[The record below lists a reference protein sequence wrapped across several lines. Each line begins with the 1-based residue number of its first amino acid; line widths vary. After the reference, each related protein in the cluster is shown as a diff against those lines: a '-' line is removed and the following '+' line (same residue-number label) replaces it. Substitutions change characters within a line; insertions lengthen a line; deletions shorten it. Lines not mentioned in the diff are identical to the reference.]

1 MRSEQEQKKYTHF
14 KESERMKLSA
24 YLQAGAAPKAI
35 ADFLKKSVS
44 AVYRE
49 IARLCNTIG
58 GYDPV
63 ASQKEADKKSSL
75 SRIHSKRDPE
85 MVQRILSLIREKHS
99 PTHIHYLLKRECLA
113 SVSIPT
119 IYKIVEED
127 KEAGGDAWSFLMFA
141 QKRRKAQGKS
151 ARRKEIIPDRIDMC
165 ERSEMANEREEEG
178 HWEADLIVS
187 PQGTKAC
194 IITLIERVT
203 RFSIAIPCSSKQAKV
218 VKNKICKALEPY
230 KDRVNSITFDN
241 GLEFFH
247 HKKIAR
253 KLNCFTYFCKPYH
266 SWEKGAVEQL
276 NWMIRRWF
284 PKKTALGYAGS
295 QKVLADVIIKINKM
309 YRRKLGG
316 FSAEELFL
324 GTKKIAL

>member
-1 MRSEQEQKKYTHF
+1 MRSEQDQKKYAHF

-24 YLQAGAAPKAI
+24 LLQAGIAPKAMGG
-35 ADFLKKSVS
+35 FLKKSVS
-44 AVYRE
+44 SVYRE
-49 IARLCNTIG
+49 IGRRCNTIG

-63 ASQKEADKKSSL
+63 ASQKEADKNSAL
-75 SRIHSKRDPE
+75 SRNHSKRDTK

-99 PTHIHYLLKRECLA
+99 PTHIHYLLKREGLV
-113 SVSIPT
+113 SVSMPT
-119 IYKIVEED
+119 IYQIVNED

-141 QKRRKAQGKS
+141 QKRRKTKGKS
-151 ARRKEIIPDRIDMC
+151 ASRKEIIPDRIDMC
-165 ERSEMANEREEEG
+165 ERSEVANEREEEG

-218 VKNKICKALEPY
+218 VANKICKALAPY
-230 KDRVNSITFDN
+230 KDRVKSITFDN

-253 KLNCFTYFCKPYH
+253 TLNCFTYFCKPYH

-284 PKKTALGYAGS
+284 PKKTALGYPGS
-295 QKVLADVIIKINKM
+295 QKALADVILKINKM
-309 YRRKLGG
+309 YRKKLGG
-316 FSAEELFL
+316 FSAEELFF
-324 GTKKIAL
+324 GY